1 MHLYRKHSVDTV
13 LYCLVVLHPSS
24 LMVTKG
30 CAMYARFGVVLDWSF
45 LYFFCTIFQTD
56 LESPIPRRRR
66 TSFANVYSKSVDSVL
81 SLDVPSMCVARPKPS
96 DPPPPVEITKESS
109 QPPTTEVLDLHHFWL
124 YHCLRHIQ
132 AHLPVLSTV
141 TTIFLLFLV
150 ILQLLFSMLV
160 FAFSVYHTAN
170 KHSCIS
176 SEKWFFMF
184 VTVFL
189 YFFTR
194 GLLPLITVWAFSSA
208 VVKNLGIQ
216 SSSLASEFLEAISR
230 KENESVLQAVVR
242 TFWDVGLAKKTY
254 STILQTLTQHFAKE
268 LGVMCIT
275 STLEAAIITT
285 MLIQVGATRF
295 ALDAYSIPFGG
306 VLEVVIESL
315 DALSYFALILTIG
328 IICSFFNHEATMNRL
343 VAGAVAL
350 EDHADTFGVEP
361 SKELIQS
368 AKNTVNNFN
377 NSWNISE
384 IFLFLS
390 VQVYTLILVFFVGA
404 GLPLSCGIT
413 AHMHTEQIHLYWFPF
428 VIVFSVGHFLS
439 TCVWPSAH
447 GASKYR
453 VIGILLEGFLL
464 VVLYIIQPPLF
475 GSFLQILFA
484 VMPAAYLFWYLWM
497 KVHYENSVRSAK
509 PKGWRQPHERNMRI
523 YICLMVQ
530 LVSAI
535 VLSIISEYFI
545 IRVNSA
551 V

>member
-1 MHLYRKHSVDTV
+1 M
-13 LYCLVVLHPSS
+13 P
-24 LMVTKG
+24 
-30 CAMYARFGVVLDWSF
+30 F
-45 LYFFCTIFQTD
+45 LSELITI
-56 LESPIPRRRR
+56 S
-66 TSFANVYSKSVDSVL
+66 
-81 SLDVPSMCVARPKPS
+81 
-96 DPPPPVEITKESS
+96 
-109 QPPTTEVLDLHHFWL
+109 
-124 YHCLRHIQ
+124 
-132 AHLPVLSTV
+132 
-141 TTIFLLFLV
+141 LLFIV
-150 ILQLLFSMLV
+150 ILQLLLSML
-160 FAFSVYHTAN
+160 FTFSVYHSAN
-170 KHSCIS
+170 QHSCIR
-176 SEKWFFMF
+176 SEKWFFMCS
-184 VTVFL
+184 TIFL

-194 GLLPLITVWAFSSA
+194 GLLPLVTVWAFSSA
-208 VVKNLGIQ
+208 VVSKLGTQ
-216 SSSLASEFLEAISR
+216 SSSLTLDFLKRIAK
-230 KENESVLQAVVR
+230 KEDESVLQAVVH

-254 STILQTLTQHFAKE
+254 STILRTLTQHLAKE

-275 STLEAAIITT
+275 SILEAVIITL
-285 MLIQVGATRF
+285 MFIQVGSTRF
-295 ALDAYSIPFGG
+295 VLDVYSIPLGRVSEF
-306 VLEVVIESL
+306 VIQSL

-350 EDHADTFGVEP
+350 EDHADSFGVEP

-390 VQVYTLILVFFVGA
+390 VQVYTLILVLFAGA

-475 GSFLQILFA
+475 GSFLQILIA
-484 VMPAAYLFWYLWM
+484 VMPAVYLFWYLWI
-497 KVHYENSVRSAK
+497 KVHYENSVSSAK
-509 PKGWRQPHERNMRI
+509 PKEWRRRHQRNMGI
-523 YICLMVQ
+523 YICLMAQ
-530 LVSAI
+530 LVLAI
-535 VLSIISEYFI
+535 IVSTFSEYSII
-545 IRVNSA
+545 RTNPV